1 MDEGNVTEEGRGKEL
16 NKAYKQGNKQGYNG
30 AGAYD
35 DDAIGYG
42 GYGGYKRGIAWRFIL
57 FALTA
62 VENRTC
68 HACCTS
74 CFCFQQQI
82 KHFCYT
88 FHTKLTHYTA
98 Q

>member
-42 GYGGYKRGIAWRFIL
+42 GYGGYKRGIA
-57 FALTA
+57 
-62 VENRTC
+62 
-68 HACCTS
+68 
-74 CFCFQQQI
+74 
-82 KHFCYT
+82 
-88 FHTKLTHYTA
+88 
-98 Q
+98 